1 MDTVRLVGP
10 PATGKTVESSIK
22 IILMALII
30 PYKGKYPSIHP
41 SVFLA
46 ENSTVIGDVQ
56 IGEDSSVWYGTVIRG
71 DVNYIRIGKGTNL
84 QDNSVVHVTHDT
96 YPTIVGDYVTVGH
109 RVVLHGC
116 KIGNHVLVGMGA
128 VVMDGVEIEDYVL
141 VGAGALLTPGK
152 RFPSGVLVA
161 GFPAK
166 VIRDLREE
174 EIRLIEESAKNY
186 IAYKNSYLTQKP

>member
-1 MDTVRLVGP
+1 
-10 PATGKTVESSIK
+10 
-22 IILMALII
+22 MAIVK
-30 PYKGKYPSIHP
+30 PYKDKHPVIHP

-46 ENSTVIGDVQ
+46 ENSIVIGDVE

-71 DVNYIRIGKGTNL
+71 DVNYIRIGKGTNI

-96 YPTIVGDYVTVGH
+96 HPTLIGDFVTVGH
-109 RVVLHGC
+109 RVILHGC
-116 KIGNHVLVGMGA
+116 KIGNYVLIGMGA

-141 VGAGALLTPGK
+141 VGAGALLTPNK
-152 RFPSGVLVA
+152 KFPSGVLVA

-166 VIRDLREE
+166 VVRDLKEE

-186 IAYKNSYLTQKP
+186 ISYKNSYLSQKP

>member
-1 MDTVRLVGP
+1 
-10 PATGKTVESSIK
+10 
-22 IILMALII
+22 MAIVK
-30 PYKGKYPSIHP
+30 PYKDKYPVIHP

-46 ENSTVIGDVQ
+46 ENSTVIGDVE

-71 DVNYIRIGKGTNL
+71 DVNYIRIGKGTNI

-96 YPTIVGDYVTVGH
+96 HPTLIGDFVTVGH
-109 RVVLHGC
+109 RVILHGC
-116 KIGNHVLVGMGA
+116 KIGNYVLIGMGA

-141 VGAGALLTPGK
+141 VGAGALLTPNK
-152 RFPSGVLVA
+152 KFPSGVLVA

-166 VIRDLREE
+166 VVRDLKEE

-186 IAYKNSYLTQKP
+186 ISYKNSYLSQKP

>member
-1 MDTVRLVGP
+1 
-10 PATGKTVESSIK
+10 
-22 IILMALII
+22 MAIVK
-30 PYKGKYPSIHP
+30 PYKDKYPVIHP

-46 ENSTVIGDVQ
+46 ENSTVIGDVE

-71 DVNYIRIGKGTNL
+71 DVNYIRIGRGTNI

-96 YPTIVGDYVTVGH
+96 HPTLIGDFVTVGH
-109 RVVLHGC
+109 RVILHGC
-116 KIGNHVLVGMGA
+116 KIGNYVLIGMGA

-141 VGAGALLTPGK
+141 VGAGALLTPNK
-152 RFPSGVLVA
+152 KFPSGVLVA

-166 VIRDLREE
+166 VVRDLKEE

-186 IAYKNSYLTQKP
+186 ISYKNSYLSQKP

>member
-1 MDTVRLVGP
+1 MTIV
-10 PATGKTVESSIK
+10 K
-22 IILMALII
+22 
-30 PYKGKYPSIHP
+30 PYKDKHPVIHT

-46 ENSTVIGDVQ
+46 ENSIVIGDVE

-71 DVNYIRIGKGTNL
+71 DVNYIRIGKGTNI

-96 YPTIVGDYVTVGH
+96 HPTLIGDFVTVGH
-109 RVVLHGC
+109 RVILHGC
-116 KIGNHVLVGMGA
+116 KIGNYVLIGMGA

-141 VGAGALLTPGK
+141 VGAGALLTPNK
-152 RFPSGVLVA
+152 KFPSGVLVA

-166 VIRDLREE
+166 VVRDLKEE

-186 IAYKNSYLTQKP
+186 IGYKNYYLSQKP

>member
-1 MDTVRLVGP
+1 M
-10 PATGKTVESSIK
+10 AF
-22 IILMALII
+22 ILE
-30 PYKGKYPSIHP
+30 YKGKKPIIHP

-46 ENSTVIGDVQ
+46 ENSVVIGNVE

-71 DVNYIRIGKGTNL
+71 DVNYIRIGKGTNI

-96 YPTIVGDYVTVGH
+96 HPTIVGDYVTVGH
-109 RVVLHGC
+109 RVILHGC

-128 VVMDGVEIEDYVL
+128 VVMDGVEVEDYVL

-152 RFPSGVLVA
+152 KFPSGVLVA

-166 VIRDLREE
+166 VVRDLKEE
-174 EIRLIEESAKNY
+174 EIRLIEESARNY
-186 IAYKNSYLTQKP
+186 INYKRDYLERGSS